1 MADVKVRDGL
11 ACPRCPEGPFKNRA
25 GLGAHMSARHGV
37 KLNGSKAGGGQHRR
51 KQRLTHEVIATIKDQ
66 RVTLVLS
73 QDEMRDL
80 LVKHPEA
87 LIDSLMD

>member
-1 MADVKVRDGL
+1 MSDVKVRDGL

-25 GLGAHMSARHGV
+25 GLGAHMAAKHGV
-37 KLNGSKAGGGQHRR
+37 RLDGSRANGQHRR
-51 KQRLTHEVIATIKDQ
+51 KGRLTHEVIATIKDQ
-66 RVTLVLS
+66 QVTLTLS

-87 LIDSLMD
+87 LIDSLME